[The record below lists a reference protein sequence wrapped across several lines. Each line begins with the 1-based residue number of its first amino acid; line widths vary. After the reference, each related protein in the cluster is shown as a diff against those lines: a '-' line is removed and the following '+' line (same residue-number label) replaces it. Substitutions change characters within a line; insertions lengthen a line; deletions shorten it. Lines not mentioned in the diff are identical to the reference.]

1 MHEIQIRLPSDDC
14 DDSVQQMRRWMK
26 VHHCEPLDFS
36 CHDLGH
42 HTTVVVAE
50 FKTESEQR
58 CFAKEFAAEDGRL
71 R

>member
-14 DDSVQQMRRWMK
+14 DDSVQRMRRWMK
-26 VHHCEPLDFS
+26 GHHCEPLDFS
-36 CHDLGH
+36 SHDLGH

-50 FKTESEQR
+50 FKTESER
-58 CFAKEFAAEDGRL
+58 RRFAKQFAAEDGRL